1 MIPEDVAGNRLI
13 SMDLDQIKVRMFR
26 NPKIKELYEKKM
38 LDDPEFANDEVKQ
51 RSFLIEQSQKFR
63 GRRRALPE

>member
-1 MIPEDVAGNRLI
+1 
-13 SMDLDQIKVRMFR
+13 MFR
-26 NPKIKELYEKKM
+26 NPKIKEHYEKKL

-51 RSFLIEQSQKFR
+51 RAFLIEQSQKFR